1 MGYVFSSV
9 DAMETVILC
18 ALLAAVL
25 YGVGTAFEQHQA
37 AGAPD
42 SSAGRPRLIRL
53 LVRQPAWLL
62 GIAAQIGGFAAHAV
76 ALRPGQL
83 TIVQMIVAAE
93 LIVAVAIVRVRSGR
107 SLPRTAWAAGAAVV
121 AGIAAFLALTS
132 WGSPGNLGQGH
143 GQSATG
149 LGAAVT
155 GAAAIVVAVAGL
167 SAAGRRRALLL
178 ATAAGL
184 ADACMAAVTMAL
196 AGVSGH
202 GIAAVAGSWPV
213 YALVAGGLC
222 SLLLTQTAY
231 QADRPMITLPVIAA
245 VTPTA
250 SVVIGI
256 GFLGEIARLGTGR
269 AIAAGIVAAGT
280 GGALLILA
288 RSAPAGRTVRV
299 RPAH

>member
-1 MGYVFSSV
+1 
-9 DAMETVILC
+9 
-18 ALLAAVL
+18 
-25 YGVGTAFEQHQA
+25 
-37 AGAPD
+37 
-42 SSAGRPRLIRL
+42 
-53 LVRQPAWLL
+53 
-62 GIAAQIGGFAAHAV
+62 
-76 ALRPGQL
+76 
-83 TIVQMIVAAE
+83 
-93 LIVAVAIVRVRSGR
+93 
-107 SLPRTAWAAGAAVV
+107 
-121 AGIAAFLALTS
+121 
-132 WGSPGNLGQGH
+132 
-143 GQSATG
+143 
-149 LGAAVT
+149 
-155 GAAAIVVAVAGL
+155 
-167 SAAGRRRALLL
+167 
-178 ATAAGL
+178 
-184 ADACMAAVTMAL
+184 MAL

-250 SVVIGI
+250 SAVIGI